1 MLLIARS
8 TFFRMG
14 GETLEA
20 LLATRDTVE
29 MDTPANRATSLM
41 VEAIAHPSFMPTQR
55 ADYSGM
61 Q

>member
-1 MLLIARS
+1 
-8 TFFRMG
+8 MG